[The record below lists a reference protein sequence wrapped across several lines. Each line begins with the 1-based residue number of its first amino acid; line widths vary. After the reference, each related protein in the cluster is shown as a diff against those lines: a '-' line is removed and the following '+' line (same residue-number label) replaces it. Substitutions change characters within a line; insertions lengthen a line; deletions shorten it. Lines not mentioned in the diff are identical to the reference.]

1 MDPRLSLMDPIQTV
15 PVERK
20 STVYPKKVRRWGK
33 ESGGKFNE
41 QQNVSALAIL
51 RCKKFYAQGD
61 L

>member
-1 MDPRLSLMDPIQTV
+1 MDPIQTV